1 MATAPISGSS
11 RERRNDFSVIVFVE
25 IAESIKELAEAGQ
38 TGRYGP
44 EALCANWSPQV
55 TVLTEPTGVGDEEF
69 ADQSGLD
76 AASFLCRFYR
86 SQCA

>member
-1 MATAPISGSS
+1 ML
-11 RERRNDFSVIVFVE
+11 FME

-44 EALCANWSPQV
+44 EVLCANWNPQV
-55 TVLTEPTGVGDEEF
+55 TVLPEPSGDGDEEF
-69 ADQSGLD
+69 AGQGGLD
-76 AASFLCRFYR
+76 AASFLGRFYR